1 MKMSAYKI
9 SDNFNGV
16 AGSKVMSPHHSHPT
30 NGVRPSDSIT
40 KISSVSIRTIVHVA
54 CIVMLALVAGYLLF
68 CVIDLIIS
76 PPGRIR
82 FTLTF
87 EDRPVPDISS
97 YQALSLHGAGFD
109 YHKNAHQEEVLYQWF
124 ARALLRNNLHVA
136 LTYGGYAQYLAGY
149 GNDHLLKHNF
159 SLHREG
165 RIPESDLSQ
174 MVTELV
180 FNEQIRSH
188 EHYDGIRYDGVSLRH
203 LTGVLSKV
211 LPDGAPYF
219 WNLPKIKGKCY
230 SKVVWDATYWDLVSQ
245 HGSEDEKR
253 HILSVEA
260 DYDWGRRLRVN
271 GHVPSIGFEKIDI
284 GFRLV
289 FRDGVEGPVFARLD
303 VKYPNARGLFAND
316 GLVYSSYDP
325 IMRFVF
331 AEMKKRENRGRTIKG
346 RYESFDGVDKVYVD
360 GQDKPVLSAEIST
373 RTMWQEY
380 VDLQGAVDVPDA
392 AYAKRHDLREVRFS
406 SELKRIGACAFAECE
421 MLGYGQERLRLPTGL
436 ESIGNGAY
444 AGCSSI
450 REVDIPATATN
461 LGAWAFARCSAL
473 RHVTLPSGISEIFDG
488 LFYRKNNQSSLEDVT
503 IPAKVRRIG
512 KYAFALNVRL
522 TEIELP
528 ESVEEIDDYA
538 FYCCESLTNVVIKGK
553 LKRVGEAAFWG
564 CEKLKRPELPSSV
577 EIGEEAFGGW
587 IPSAYELVAVFD

>member
-1 MKMSAYKI
+1 MLATRTKNSSI
-9 SDNFNGV
+9 SI
-16 AGSKVMSPHHSHPT
+16 K
-30 NGVRPSDSIT
+30 
-40 KISSVSIRTIVHVA
+40 TIFRIA
-54 CIVMLALVAGYLLF
+54 RNVMLALVAGYLLF

-109 YHKNAHQEEVLYQWF
+109 SHKNACQEDVLYEWF
-124 ARALLRNNLHVA
+124 ARALLANNLSMA
-136 LTYGGYAQYLAGY
+136 LTYRGYAQSQNRGSLSSEQ
-149 GNDHLLKHNF
+149 DLKDRAAEFVIRTQTREHEVGSHGRNF
-159 SLHREG
+159 
-165 RIPESDLSQ
+165 
-174 MVTELV
+174 
-180 FNEQIRSH
+180 
-188 EHYDGIRYDGVSLRH
+188 DGVSLDR
-203 LTGVLSKV
+203 LIGVLSKV
-211 LPDGAPYF
+211 LPDGAPYP
-219 WNLPKIKGKCY
+219 WVLPKIKGKCY

-271 GHVPSIGFEKIDI
+271 GHAPSIGFEKIDI

-331 AEMKKRENRGRTIKG
+331 SEMKKGENRGRTIEG
-346 RYESFDGVDKVYVD
+346 RFDSFGVVDKVHVD
-360 GQDKPVLSAEIST
+360 GQDKPVLPVEISA
-373 RTMWQEY
+373 RPSRKPY
-380 VDLQGAVDVPDA
+380 FDLKNAVYVPDE
-392 AYAKRHDLREVRFS
+392 AYAQQYELREAKFS
-406 SELKRIGACAFAECE
+406 SGLKRIGACAFAGCG
-421 MLGYGQERLRLPTGL
+421 MLCYGQEGLRLPTGL
-436 ESIGNGAY
+436 ESIGDGAFAECY
-444 AGCSSI
+444 RI
-450 REVDIPATATN
+450 KEVDIPATVTN

-473 RHVTLPSGISEIFDG
+473 RHVTLPSGISEISDG
-488 LFYRKNNQSSLEDVT
+488 LFYRNNNQSSLEDVT

-512 KYAFALNVRL
+512 KYAFASNVRL

-587 IPSAYELVAVFD
+587 IP